1 MPYSVIPMP
10 CSLLTVLGHPP
21 SFRLKWMDDSLN
33 GKLLIASPSM
43 ADYFHRTVI
52 LMVEHSSEGAFGL
65 VLNRPSETTVGEASP
80 ELAGLIGDGHLLHVG
95 GPVQP
100 NAVTAIGEHADPA
113 TATKLIIGAVGM
125 VDLDDPPELSRL
137 RVFAGYAGWGP
148 GQLDGELGEEAW
160 IVDETHPDDP
170 FSDGDLWARALARK
184 GGEYALLAR
193 MPPDPSVN

>member
-1 MPYSVIPMP
+1 
-10 CSLLTVLGHPP
+10 
-21 SFRLKWMDDSLN
+21 MDDSLN

-80 ELAGLIGDGHLLHVG
+80 ELAGLIGDGHLVHVG

-100 NAVTAIGEHADPA
+100 NAVTAIGEHSDPA
-113 TATKLIIGAVGM
+113 TATKLIIGTVGM
-125 VDLDDPPELSRL
+125 VDLDDPPELSKL

-148 GQLDGELGEEAW
+148 GQLDGELEQEAW

-170 FSDGDLWARALARK
+170 FCEGDLWARVLARK

>member
-1 MPYSVIPMP
+1 
-10 CSLLTVLGHPP
+10 
-21 SFRLKWMDDSLN
+21 MDDGLN

-52 LMVEHSSEGAFGL
+52 LMVEHSPEGAFGL

-148 GQLDGELGEEAW
+148 GQLEGELEEEAW

-170 FSDGDLWARALARK
+170 FSDGDLWARVLARK

>member
-1 MPYSVIPMP
+1 M
-10 CSLLTVLGHPP
+10 GE
-21 SFRLKWMDDSLN
+21 SLN

-52 LMVEHSSEGAFGL
+52 LMVEHSPDGAFGL

-80 ELAGLIGDGHLLHVG
+80 ELAELIGDDHLLHVG

-100 NAVTAIGEHADPA
+100 NAVTAIGEHPDPA
-113 TATKLIIGAVGM
+113 TATKLIVGSVGM

-148 GQLDGELGEEAW
+148 GQLDGELEQEAW
-160 IVDETHPDDP
+160 IVDEANPDDP
-170 FSDGDLWARALARK
+170 FGGAELWAHVLARK